1 MECLLTVN
9 GTYLCSNCNLLCCSI
24 ECQNGPNHKP
34 EYQIFSKP
42 LQTGCKFKVKF
53 NWPIFEVHNNYL
65 LYTNLPKS
73 SRYSYTTNIYVWDCF
88 VCRFFNNC
96 HSCCKLKAIVIWSV
110 GNDSPESSY
119 KSCLLGHFSAMKL
132 NNSKNWMNFS
142 RLTTARNMFTGVA

>member
-9 GTYLCSNCNLLCCSI
+9 DTDLCSNCDLQCCGI

-42 LQTGCKFKVKF
+42 LQTGCFKVKF
-53 NWPIFEVHNNYL
+53 NGPIFEVHNNYL
-65 LYTNLPKS
+65 LFL
-73 SRYSYTTNIYVWDCF
+73 
-88 VCRFFNNC
+88 NNC
-96 HSCCKLKAIVIWSV
+96 NSCCKLKAIVIWSV

-142 RLTTARNMFTGVA
+142 RLTTARNMFTGVAEHHKNNRFQKWQELFVPKMLLQSI